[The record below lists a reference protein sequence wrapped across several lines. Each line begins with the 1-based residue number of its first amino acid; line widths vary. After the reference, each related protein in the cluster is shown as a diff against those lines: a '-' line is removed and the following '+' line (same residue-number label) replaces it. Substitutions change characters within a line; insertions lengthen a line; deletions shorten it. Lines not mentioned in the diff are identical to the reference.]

1 MRTCQNVK
9 VRVLVVEDEA
19 SLREGLVDLLE
30 GDGHRVTAT
39 ADGRRAVEALD
50 GAGYAWRAE
59 R

>member
-1 MRTCQNVK
+1 MRTCQNVN
-9 VRVLVVEDEA
+9 VRVLVVDP
-19 SLREGLVDLLE
+19 LE